1 MHSRRDDL
9 LKFLI
14 GFVETPR
21 VVLEQVE
28 GAVFKPPNRRVSSPP
43 PPADDD
49 GCVYRV
55 RQTARKLLTSTA
67 ITSTSPPNVRR
78 RMGGGRLTL
87 GLPRVG
93 VRSSD
98 QLLSKVTGWGYGNSY
113 AIWDHR
119 VLPVTR
125 QRWHS
130 RLYPCQLKLELWRSF
145 SSLSSSLCPN
155 YDFE

>member
-1 MHSRRDDL
+1 MIYSNFSSVSWKRHEWYWSKWREQCSNP
-9 LKFLI
+9 LI
-14 GFVETPR
+14 VAYPR
-21 VVLEQVE
+21 
-28 GAVFKPPNRRVSSPP
+28 P